1 MFNRLKIASKLLI
14 GFGALLLL
22 LAVLA
27 SFSTYSSLASKNSIE
42 QLAHHKSNEVLDQSA
57 LERIQA
63 SRMHMWMALGSGDPG
78 HWAKSDEALKSAKER
93 LDELSKNTINPTRR
107 AQAQQLAELL
117 PKFAE
122 TVAKFRTV
130 GGQNEY
136 LIPTAG
142 EVDSGGIPLAA

>member
-1 MFNRLKIASKLLI
+1 MLNRMRIASKLLI
-14 GFGALLLL
+14 GFGALLLM
-22 LAVLA
+22 LAILA
-27 SFSTYSSLASKNSIE
+27 SFSTYSSVASKSSIE
-42 QLAHHKSNEVLDQSA
+42 QLAVFKSNEVLDQSA